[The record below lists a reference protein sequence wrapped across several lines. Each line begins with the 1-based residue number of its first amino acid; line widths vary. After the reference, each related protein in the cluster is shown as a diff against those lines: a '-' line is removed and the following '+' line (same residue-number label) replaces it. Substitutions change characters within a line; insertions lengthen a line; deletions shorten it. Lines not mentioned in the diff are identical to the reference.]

1 MVDFKIIA
9 KSSIITII
17 ILLAS
22 IVLMVCFIE
31 ENNRS
36 GDKVLNNEGGIVSY
50 DTQYGRVL
58 IYNNIRNEE
67 NIRVLNIDS
76 GYESATYTDKEKRN
90 ELVFEY
96 LKFYDLMFS
105 GNREIKDTLKMDV
118 VEIDGKI
125 TEIAKQYF
133 YLNDLINDY
142 KLNENNRLNLITED
156 GRTYLNKN
164 KKKYDAV
171 LNDAFAGRF
180 SCENINNERGSIKN

>member
-1 MVDFKIIA
+1 
-9 KSSIITII
+9 
-17 ILLAS
+17 
-22 IVLMVCFIE
+22 MVCFIE

-105 GNREIKDTLKMDV
+105 GNREIKDTLLIGGAGYSYPKYFISHYDTPKMDV